1 MKLRSVGFLAGVASL
16 FVAGS
21 AMAQDPGAAPPP
33 AAEPAP
39 GLPPPT
45 EPAPTPPPQAEPQ
58 AQAEAGGQAQVGMA
72 LPGAAPAAAAAPGN
86 TDHDAVIGRLAV
98 GYLGRRSMVIGTTS
112 APPAS
117 GDPGDARGTIPMDAP
132 IVGIRY
138 WIDQMLGLDLGVGL
152 SISGGSAEVSPGVPG
167 VPTSVDLQGYTVFM
181 AHAGV
186 PLALAS
192 GRHYSF
198 QIIPEANLGIAS
210 SSIELAGVETRFN
223 GLHLDIG
230 ARAGAEIQFGFID
243 IPELSLQ
250 AGVGLLFAMDN
261 TSGTTDATA
270 ASPAETSFDVST
282 NRFGT
287 TVGDNPWNIFTSNIA
302 ALYYF

>member
-1 MKLRSVGFLAGVASL
+1 MKLRSVGF
-16 FVAGS
+16 VAGLGS
-21 AMAQDPGAAPPP
+21 LLVAANAMAQDPAPAAPAAP

-39 GLPPPT
+39 ALPPPS
-45 EPAPTPPPQAEPQ
+45 EPAPTPPPQAEAQ
-58 AQAEAGGQAQVGMA
+58 AQAGGGVGLA
-72 LPGAAPAAAAAPGN
+72 LPGAAPAAAAPGT

-98 GYLGRRSMVIGTTS
+98 GYLGRRSMIIGASPTT
-112 APPAS
+112 PDRDVVPFE
-117 GDPGDARGTIPMDAP
+117 AP

-152 SISGGSAEVSPGVPG
+152 SISGGSTEQSPP
-167 VPTSVDLQGYTVFM
+167 PPPPAPSSLDLQGYTVFM

-198 QIIPEANLGIAS
+198 QLIPEANFGLAN
-210 SSIELAGVETRFN
+210 SSIETAGVETRFS
-223 GLHLDIG
+223 GFHFDIG
-230 ARAGAEIQFGFID
+230 VRAGAEIQFGFID

-250 AGVGLLFAMDN
+250 AGVGLLFAMDSTN
-261 TSGTTDATA
+261 GTQE
-270 ASPAETSFDVST
+270 ASPATPQELSFDVST
-282 NRFGT
+282 NRFAT
-287 TVGDNPWNIFTSNIA
+287 TVGDNPWNIFTSNVA